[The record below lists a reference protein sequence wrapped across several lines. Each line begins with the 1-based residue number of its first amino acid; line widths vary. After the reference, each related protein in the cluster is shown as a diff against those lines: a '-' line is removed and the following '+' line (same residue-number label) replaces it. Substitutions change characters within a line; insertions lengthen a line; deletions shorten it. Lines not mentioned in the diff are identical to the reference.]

1 MRCHGWYVDPRTN
14 TSTFLNFTKVWD
26 YVRNRKTFLGEGVD
40 EYIYNSNLDDVVV
53 IDSFVKE
60 RRLYYLSES
69 EDELDSPAPEERK
82 RLSVYITLAVKYSAA
97 RYVLVGSSEVIF
109 KEDAVAVPLEEED
122 DDVAY
127 VCDEYDALAESV
139 YRRLD
144 GKKGFW
150 R

>member
-1 MRCHGWYVDPRTN
+1 
-14 TSTFLNFTKVWD
+14 
-26 YVRNRKTFLGEGVD
+26 
-40 EYIYNSNLDDVVV
+40 
-53 IDSFVKE
+53 
-60 RRLYYLSES
+60 
-69 EDELDSPAPEERK
+69 
-82 RLSVYITLAVKYSAA
+82 
-97 RYVLVGSSEVIF
+97 LVGSSEVIF

-144 GKKGFW
+144 GKKGVW